1 MKPQS
6 FQSLTDCST
15 INHIPY
21 SSVPSVTEVEGNIR
35 DCNTGMGRQ
44 TRHSKTNTAF
54 TACTSRQTRSSNLTI
69 ASTTGSSSTVASDK
83 VINLKPVKTDVV
95 VPHRSS
101 GGRHLQP
108 PIGNDAKLKHKC
120 PFDGCPWRFAT
131 PYKLRRHIKSH
142 TKETPYQCKECGRGF
157 SVRYNLLMHVQ
168 TIHSTPQKYSCPV
181 RGCKDAFHTQ
191 PRLNGHLRK
200 VHKTDIK
207 QIQAERND
215 SEDSESSANA
225 VFTCKEC
232 QKVFTTQAKLNVHAR
247 THVAPIRP
255 FKCSVEG
262 CHKSFQTADKLE
274 KHSQTHSSV
283 KSWVCPYKDCKR
295 VFLRQ
300 SYLKSHLKVH
310 AKEQFICPIPGC
322 EHKLSSEL
330 EYNDHVSLHMGYSLP
345 CPQCSLVF
353 PTPKRLELH
362 MHVAHANECLPSG
375 FHMSLIAPNTSVT
388 PHTVPSS
395 LPPVKDEPKAEKEPK
410 SSNIHSL
417 PYLKVEEVEAVI
429 YNHKKDH
436 ILSSLSSFGEVVGTE
451 YESDSGYS
459 TFDVSPHGS
468 HASTGFFSNA
478 LLSPAI
484 TPVTPTPGL
493 PNSTSPVSFGFSDD
507 GLLMN
512 GTGHF
517 FSGSAPHP
525 PLSASSSSDGNYFF
539 EPPTDA
545 LSDHAAFS
553 FSSSSSQSKKE
564 VNPLGLESKDSNVLQ
579 TVQKATRNVSSFEE
593 SKQTVVLVPNSFNPS
608 SSATSNSNKTN
619 EVAPAMSSV
628 TLMTTPPPVKAE
640 DSIVITIKPEVAYS
654 ESQSSDM
661 PHKTQLGY
669 TETAP
674 MNTDTSSVASK
685 LASNLSSK
693 PSVPP
698 TLIENGRLVYA
709 RVVPVSNGSL
719 PSNKG
724 TGKSSGSK
732 SRHRIS
738 KKSKNGGGA
747 HKSSQWPKSMNPGNL
762 VAFRNFILKKLN
774 KEQGGE
780 NGPGDEEE
788 ELGEELG
795 DNRLLAENDFFPSF
809 RCHESMIG
817 SQGFIPDGDNFE
829 EMFKDVDF
837 NPDSLLSLSE
847 MQETCSLSPFSVT
860 GTSLSDPFSPSS
872 SSSGGGFEM
881 NPFDE
886 NMDFD
891 GFFHMFDVTPAGTS
905 STSLSVAP
913 PSSES
918 ELDLL
923 SLSQDL
929 DMIFKSDADP
939 LLGGIS

>member
-1 MKPQS
+1 M
-6 FQSLTDCST
+6 
-15 INHIPY
+15 
-21 SSVPSVTEVEGNIR
+21 
-35 DCNTGMGRQ
+35 
-44 TRHSKTNTAF
+44 
-54 TACTSRQTRSSNLTI
+54 
-69 ASTTGSSSTVASDK
+69 
-83 VINLKPVKTDVV
+83 
-95 VPHRSS
+95 
-101 GGRHLQP
+101 
-108 PIGNDAKLKHKC
+108 
-120 PFDGCPWRFAT
+120 
-131 PYKLRRHIKSH
+131 
-142 TKETPYQCKECGRGF
+142 
-157 SVRYNLLMHVQ
+157 
-168 TIHSTPQKYSCPV
+168 
-181 RGCKDAFHTQ
+181 
-191 PRLNGHLRK
+191 
-200 VHKTDIK
+200 
-207 QIQAERND
+207 
-215 SEDSESSANA
+215 
-225 VFTCKEC
+225 
-232 QKVFTTQAKLNVHAR
+232 
-247 THVAPIRP
+247 
-255 FKCSVEG
+255 
-262 CHKSFQTADKLE
+262 
-274 KHSQTHSSV
+274 
-283 KSWVCPYKDCKR
+283 
-295 VFLRQ
+295 
-300 SYLKSHLKVH
+300 
-310 AKEQFICPIPGC
+310 
-322 EHKLSSEL
+322 
-330 EYNDHVSLHMGYSLP
+330 
-345 CPQCSLVF
+345 
-353 PTPKRLELH
+353 
-362 MHVAHANECLPSG
+362 
-375 FHMSLIAPNTSVT
+375 
-388 PHTVPSS
+388 
-395 LPPVKDEPKAEKEPK
+395 KDEPKGEKEPK
-410 SSNIHSL
+410 SSNIQAL

-429 YNHKKDH
+429 FNHKKDH
-436 ILSSLSSFGEVVGTE
+436 FLSSLSSFGEVVGSE

-468 HASTGFFSNA
+468 HASTGFFSNP

-512 GTGHF
+512 GSSHF

-525 PLSASSSSDGNYFF
+525 PLSASSSSDGNFFF
-539 EPPTDA
+539 ETPTDA

-564 VNPLGLESKDSNVLQ
+564 VNASGIESKDSNVLQ

-608 SSATSNSNKTN
+608 SSSTSNSNQTDQ
-619 EVAPAMSSV
+619 VSPAMSSV
-628 TLMTTPPPVKAE
+628 TLLTTPPPVKAE
-640 DSIVITIKPEVAYS
+640 DSIVIAIKPEIAYS
-654 ESQSSDM
+654 QCQSNNISSL

-674 MNTDTSSVASK
+674 INMDTSYVATK
-685 LASNLSSK
+685 PASNSSSK
-693 PSVPP
+693 PTVPS

-719 PSNKG
+719 LSSKG

-738 KKSKNGGGA
+738 KKNKNGGGGG

-809 RCHESMIG
+809 NCHESLIG
-817 SQGFIPDGDNFE
+817 SQGFVPDGNNLE
-829 EMFKDVDF
+829 EIFKDVDF

-847 MQETCSLSPFSVT
+847 MQETCSLSPFSIT
-860 GTSLSDPFSPSS
+860 GTSFSDPFSPSS
-872 SSSGGGFEM
+872 SSSGGGFGEM

-891 GFFHMFDVTPAGTS
+891 GFFHMFDVTPGGTS